1 MWCQRLL
8 TAGAARRSCF
18 RGRAL
23 FLQHLAVE
31 AEARS
36 TWIALG
42 LFFCVGAV
50 SSVWH
55 VGMFSLAVLL
65 GLGEECRVG
74 KDSMWEPVWE
84 LVLLWHFLSTCSEDM
99 LLSPKFSLS
108 TIHVRLTAKGL
119 LRNLRL
125 PSGFRKST
133 VIFHTGL
140 SGTPLSVL
148 LHWVGGLLGY
158 LAGAYQKSPKGTD
171 YWGKKA
177 LMGEPGIICQNKP
190 LSLVLQ
196 HMCLAL
202 WLVRWKPNCCLD
214 APSSLLWHQPD
225 LEKKISTCSVT
236 FSFTWFRKWETGK
249 SRQLALFPLKKE
261 MKREGSVVFRSVVPH
276 WGCDRLVWY
285 TKRWLCSQHAEIK
298 HHNGCG
304 QVGNE
309 RQIKFSKLHGEN
321 VCKSQET
328 ASNLPA
334 CICFLFSVPRDGNEC
349 RVYFRHMSPACPLWE
364 DSFASCRCLLFGY
377 NCNYGQLSWFHGINT
392 GSDDLLNLG
401 WLVVTVLGSSEYV
414 NIE

>member
-1 MWCQRLL
+1 
-8 TAGAARRSCF
+8 
-18 RGRAL
+18 
-23 FLQHLAVE
+23 
-31 AEARS
+31 
-36 TWIALG
+36 
-42 LFFCVGAV
+42 
-50 SSVWH
+50 
-55 VGMFSLAVLL
+55 
-65 GLGEECRVG
+65 
-74 KDSMWEPVWE
+74 
-84 LVLLWHFLSTCSEDM
+84 M

-148 LHWVGGLLGY
+148 LHWVGVLLGY

-202 WLVRWKPNCCLD
+202 FLVCKLLSAWLVRWKPNCCLD

-285 TKRWLCSQHAEIK
+285 TKWWLCSQHAEIK

-304 QVGNE
+304 QVEMNG
-309 RQIKFSKLHGEN
+309 KLSFPSFMAKMFANHKRLPLIFLLVSAFYFLCLEMEMNAEYILGT
-321 VCKSQET
+321 CH
-328 ASNLPA
+328 LPA
-334 CICFLFSVPRDGNEC
+334 HFERIHLPPVA
-349 RVYFRHMSPACPLWE
+349 AC
-364 DSFASCRCLLFGY
+364 CLD
-377 NCNYGQLSWFHGINT
+377 IMAT
-392 GSDDLLNLG
+392 M
-401 WLVVTVLGSSEYV
+401 V
-414 NIE
+414 N